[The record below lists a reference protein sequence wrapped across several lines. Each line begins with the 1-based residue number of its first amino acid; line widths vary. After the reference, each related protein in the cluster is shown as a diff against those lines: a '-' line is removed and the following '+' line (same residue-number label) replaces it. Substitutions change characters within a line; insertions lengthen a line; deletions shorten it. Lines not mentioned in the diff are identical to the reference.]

1 MTTPASPAAIAW
13 QRRRAA
19 AGQVWSQF
27 RKDRG
32 GLIGLGV
39 LAVIVLLALL
49 APVISDP
56 SGLDVTHATGG
67 ILSAPGHGFL
77 LGTDESGRSVLLLL
91 LWGSRISLLVG
102 FAATLLSV
110 GVGTLVGVL
119 MAHFGGWVAAVLM
132 RVTDFFL
139 ILPSLVL
146 AVVLSTVLQPGI
158 GSIIIAIGAT
168 AWPTTARL
176 VRAQT
181 LSVESRPY
189 IERAWALG
197 SGHLHVIGK
206 HVLPAVAPLVFANT
220 TLNVANS
227 IITES
232 TLSFL
237 GVGDPSAASWGEML
251 HNATQA
257 GAVTAHA
264 WWYLLPPGVA
274 IAVVVLAFMMCGRAL
289 EAVLNPRLRER

>member
-1 MTTPASPAAIAW
+1 MTASIAW

-19 AGQVWSQF
+19 ANRVWAQF
-27 RKDRG
+27 RTDRG
-32 GLIGLGV
+32 GLVGLAV
-39 LAVIVLLALL
+39 LCVIVLLAVL
-49 APVISDP
+49 APLITNS
-56 SGLDVTHATGG
+56 SGLDVTQATGG
-67 ILSAPGHGFL
+67 ILKPPGNGFL

-91 LWGSRISLLVG
+91 LWGSRVSLLVG
-102 FAATLLSV
+102 LAATLLSV
-110 GVGTLVGVL
+110 GVGTIVGVL
-119 MAHFGGWVAAVLM
+119 MAHFGGWTQAVLM

-146 AVVLSTVLQPGI
+146 AAVLSTVLTPGI

-176 VRAQT
+176 VRSQT
-181 LSVESRPY
+181 LAVESRPY
-189 IERAWALG
+189 IERSWALG
-197 SGHLHVIGK
+197 AGHLHVIGK

-237 GVGDPSAASWGEML
+237 GLGDPNSPSWGEML
-251 HNATQA
+251 HNALQS
-257 GAVTAHA
+257 GAVTARA

-274 IAVVVLAFMMCGRAL
+274 IGVVVLAFMMCGRAL

>member
-1 MTTPASPAAIAW
+1 MTSSIAW
-13 QRRRAA
+13 RRRRTAA
-19 AGQVWSQF
+19 AQVWTQF
-27 RKDRG
+27 RTDRS
-32 GLIGLGV
+32 GLV
-39 LAVIVLLALL
+39 CLAVLSLIVLLAVL
-49 APVISDP
+49 APVISDA
-56 SGLDVTHATGG
+56 SGLDVTKATGG
-67 ILSAPGHGFL
+67 ILQPPGGGFL

-91 LWGSRISLLVG
+91 LWGSRVSLLVG
-102 FAATLLSV
+102 LAATLLSV
-110 GVGTLVGVL
+110 GVGTVVGVL
-119 MAHFGGWVAAVLM
+119 MAHFGGWVQAVLM

-139 ILPSLVL
+139 VLPSLVL
-146 AVVLSTVLQPGI
+146 AAVLSTVLTPGI

-176 VRAQT
+176 VRSQT
-181 LSVESRPY
+181 LAVESRPY
-189 IERAWALG
+189 IERSWALG
-197 SGHLHVIGK
+197 AGHWHVIGK

-237 GVGDPSAASWGEML
+237 GLGDPNSPSWGSML
-251 HNATQA
+251 HNALQT

>member
-1 MTTPASPAAIAW
+1 MTITPAGIAW

-19 AGQVWSQF
+19 AGRVWAQF
-27 RKDRG
+27 RRDRG
-32 GLIGLGV
+32 GMAGLVV
-39 LAVIVLLALL
+39 LVVIVLLAVL
-49 APVISDP
+49 APLISDP
-56 SGLDVTHATGG
+56 AGLNPAHATGRAFQPPSG
-67 ILSAPGHGFL
+67 SFL
-77 LGTDESGRSVLLLL
+77 LGTDELGRSVLLQL

-102 FAATLLSV
+102 LVATLLSV
-110 GVGTLVGVL
+110 GLGTLVGVL
-119 MAHFGGWVAAVLM
+119 MAHFGGWLSAVLM

-139 ILPSLVL
+139 VLPSLVL
-146 AVVLSTVLQPGI
+146 AVILSTVLEPGI
-158 GSIIIAIGAT
+158 QSIIVAIGVT

-181 LSVESRPY
+181 LAVESRPY

-197 SGHLHVIGK
+197 AGNLHVIAK

-237 GVGDPSAASWGEML
+237 GAGDPTAASWGQML
-251 HNATQA
+251 NDANQNS
-257 GAVTAHA
+257 AVSAQA
-264 WWYLLPPGVA
+264 WWYLLPPGLA

>member
-1 MTTPASPAAIAW
+1 MTASIAW

-19 AGQVWSQF
+19 AGRVWSQF
-27 RKDRG
+27 RTDRG
-32 GLIGLGV
+32 GLIGLAV
-39 LAVIVLLALL
+39 LVVIVLLAVL
-49 APVISDP
+49 APLISDR

-67 ILSAPGHGFL
+67 VLQPPGDGFL

-91 LWGSRISLLVG
+91 LWGSRVSLLVG
-102 FAATLLSV
+102 LAATLLSV
-110 GVGTLVGVL
+110 GVGTVVGVV
-119 MAHFGGWVAAVLM
+119 MAHFGGWAQAVLM

-139 ILPSLVL
+139 VLPSLVL
-146 AVVLSTVLQPGI
+146 AAVLSTVLTPGI
-158 GSIIIAIGAT
+158 GTIIIAIGAT

-176 VRAQT
+176 VRSQT

-189 IERAWALG
+189 IERSWALG
-197 SGHLHVIGK
+197 AGHWHVIGK

-237 GVGDPSAASWGEML
+237 GLGDPNSPSWGSML
-251 HNATQA
+251 HNALQT
-257 GAVTAHA
+257 GAVTARA

-274 IAVVVLAFMMCGRAL
+274 IGVVVLAFMMCGRAL

>member
-1 MTTPASPAAIAW
+1 MTASIAW

-19 AGQVWSQF
+19 AGRVWSQF
-27 RKDRG
+27 RTERSG
-32 GLIGLGV
+32 LAGLIV
-39 LAVIVLLALL
+39 LVVIVLLAVL
-49 APVISDP
+49 APLISDR

-67 ILSAPGHGFL
+67 ILQPPSGGFL

-91 LWGSRISLLVG
+91 LWGARISLLVG
-102 FAATLLSV
+102 LAATLLSV
-110 GVGTLVGVL
+110 GVGTIVGVV
-119 MAHFGGWVAAVLM
+119 MAHFGGWVQAVLM

-139 ILPSLVL
+139 VLPSLVL
-146 AVVLSTVLQPGI
+146 AAVLSTVLTPGI

-176 VRAQT
+176 VRSQT
-181 LSVESRPY
+181 LAVESRPY
-189 IERAWALG
+189 IERSWALG
-197 SGHLHVIGK
+197 AGHWHVIGK

-237 GVGDPSAASWGEML
+237 GLGDPNSPSWGSML
-251 HNATQA
+251 HNALQT
-257 GAVTAHA
+257 GAVTAKA
-264 WWYLLPPGVA
+264 WWYLLPPGLA
-274 IAVVVLAFMMCGRAL
+274 IGVVVLAFMMCGRAL

>member
-1 MTTPASPAAIAW
+1 MTASITW

-19 AGQVWSQF
+19 AGRVWAEF
-27 RKDRG
+27 RADRG
-32 GLIGLGV
+32 GLTGLAILV
-39 LAVIVLLALL
+39 AIVLLALL
-49 APVISDP
+49 APVLSD
-56 SGLDVTHATGG
+56 SSALDVTKATGG
-67 ILSAPGHGFL
+67 LLKPPGDGFV
-77 LGTDESGRSVLLLL
+77 LGTDESGRSVLQLL

-102 FAATLLSV
+102 LTATLLSV
-110 GVGTLVGVL
+110 GVGTVVGVL
-119 MAHFGGWVAAVLM
+119 MAHFGGWVQAVLM

-139 ILPSLVL
+139 VLPSLVL
-146 AVVLSTVLQPGI
+146 AAVLSTVLNPGI

-176 VRAQT
+176 VRSQT

-189 IERAWALG
+189 IERSWALG
-197 SGHLHVIGK
+197 AGHLHVIGK
-206 HVLPAVAPLVFANT
+206 HVLPAVLPLVFANT

-237 GVGDPSAASWGEML
+237 GVGDPNQPSWGQML
-251 HNATQA
+251 HNALQS
-257 GAVTAHA
+257 GAVTAQA

-274 IAVVVLAFMMCGRAL
+274 IGVVVLAFMMCGRAL

>member
-1 MTTPASPAAIAW
+1 MTASIAW

-19 AGQVWSQF
+19 AGRVWTQF
-27 RKDRG
+27 RADRG
-32 GLIGLGV
+32 GLTGLTV
-39 LAVIVLLALL
+39 LGLIVVLALL
-49 APVISDP
+49 APVISDS

-67 ILSAPGHGFL
+67 ILRPPGDGFL

-102 FAATLLSV
+102 LAATLLSV
-110 GVGTLVGVL
+110 GVGTIVGVL
-119 MAHFGGWVAAVLM
+119 MAHFGGWVQAVLM

-139 ILPSLVL
+139 VLPSLVL
-146 AVVLSTVLQPGI
+146 AAVLSTVLTPGI
-158 GSIIIAIGAT
+158 GSIIVAIGAT

-176 VRAQT
+176 VRSQT
-181 LSVESRPY
+181 LAVESRPY
-189 IERAWALG
+189 IERSWALG
-197 SGHLHVIGK
+197 AGHWHVIGK

-237 GVGDPSAASWGEML
+237 GLGDPNSASWGEML
-251 HNATQA
+251 HNALQS
-257 GAVTAHA
+257 GAVTARA

-274 IAVVVLAFMMCGRAL
+274 IGVVVLAFMMCGRAL